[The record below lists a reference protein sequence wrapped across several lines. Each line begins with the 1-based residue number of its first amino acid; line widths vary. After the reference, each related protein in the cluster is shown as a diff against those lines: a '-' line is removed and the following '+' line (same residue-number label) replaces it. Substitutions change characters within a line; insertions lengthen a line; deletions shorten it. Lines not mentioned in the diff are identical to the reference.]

1 MDHAENCAPTAVY
14 CKERS
19 YRALMRRPCTRTCGY
34 CGESAAT
41 EGPSLPKNTTAANQ
55 PRHPDRHVL
64 RRRPLTGQIQE
75 HLISI
80 NGNNHPNEHPLD
92 SSETSDGCV
101 DVSPR

>member
-1 MDHAENCAPTAVY
+1 MDHAENCAPNAEY

-19 YRALMRRPCTRTCGY
+19 YRALMRRHCTRTCGH
-34 CGESAAT
+34 CPDSVGAQSSIQA
-41 EGPSLPKNTTAANQ
+41 KNVSNQ
-55 PRHPDRHVL
+55 PRHPDRHIL

-80 NGNNHPNEHPLD
+80 NGNNRANEQPLD
-92 SSETSDGCV
+92 SAEPSDGCV